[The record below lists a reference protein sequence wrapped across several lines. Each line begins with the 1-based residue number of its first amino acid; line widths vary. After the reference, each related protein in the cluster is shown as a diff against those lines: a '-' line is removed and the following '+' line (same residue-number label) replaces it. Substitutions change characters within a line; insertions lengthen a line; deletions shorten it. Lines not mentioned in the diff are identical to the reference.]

1 MLPIRRRLLMR
12 KFLLALAVFATLTAA
27 PALAGKEFA
36 SYDKAKLDALIKSGA
51 PVVVHV
57 HADWCPTC
65 RRQIT
70 VFDKLFDEPR
80 FAKIAT
86 VRVNYDK
93 DRGFLA
99 AYKVT
104 KQATILAFK
113 GGKEVARLIYD
124 ADSARIRSTV
134 AAAL

>member
-1 MLPIRRRLLMR
+1 MR
-12 KFLLALAVFATLTAA
+12 KFLLALAAFATLTAA

-36 SYDKAKLDALIKSGA
+36 AYDKAKLDALIKSGA
-51 PVVVHV
+51 PVIVHV
-57 HADWCPTC
+57 HADWCPVC
-65 RRQIT
+65 RRQT
-70 VFDKLFDEPR
+70 AEMSKLFDEPR

-93 DRGFLA
+93 DRDFLA

-104 KQATILAFK
+104 RHATIVAYK